1 MKFADILAH
10 GTPQSG
16 LSDEVN
22 QWRLRNL
29 RNLWRGARR
38 IAAARTM
45 GIGHVYGAL
54 FITVT
59 RGNGYTE
66 ISQVTIRNLT
76 KRLILAA

>member
-1 MKFADILAH
+1 
-10 GTPQSG
+10 
-16 LSDEVN
+16 
-22 QWRLRNL
+22 
-29 RNLWRGARR
+29 
-38 IAAARTM
+38 M